1 MNHDQSI
8 HQTQTDILRELLF
21 QPQAGFTQMQK
32 IAGLDSDHFKFHI
45 QRLIE
50 LGYIEKVERG
60 VYRLTTLGKEYAN
73 RLDTDKSKIER
84 QPKSAVII
92 VLQDDQQRV
101 LVQERLKHPYYG
113 FWGYP
118 GGKIQWGE
126 TITQAAERELLE
138 ETGLSATLEH
148 KGVYHELVTE
158 KESGNMLE
166 DKIFHVFGGHNP
178 TGSLLIEFEGGR
190 NAWKY
195 LDELASIEK
204 KYASCDIETE
214 VGLGR
219 IAFIEKTQIYSKD
232 EF

>member
-21 QPQAGFTQMQK
+21 QPRAGFTQMQK

-60 VYRLTTLGKEYAN
+60 IYQLTTAGKEYAN

-92 VLQDDQQRV
+92 VLQDEKNNV

-126 TITQAAERELLE
+126 TIMRAAERELLE
-138 ETGLSATLEH
+138 ETGLSAELTYM
-148 KGVYHELVTE
+148 GVYHEHVEE

-166 DKIFHVFGGHNP
+166 DKIFHVFGGRDSS
-178 TGSLLIEFEGGR
+178 GVLLTEFEGGR
-190 NAWKY
+190 NAWKS
-195 LDELASIEK
+195 LDELSSIEK
-204 KYASCDIETE
+204 KYASCDIETD

-219 IAFIEKTQIYSKD
+219 ITFIEKTQIYSKE